1 MKKDNKTEVKILTV
15 PNGYTL
21 DINKGGTDHG
31 YLYFTL
37 SKLLEGFIYHI
48 GMEELHAI
56 TNDQIHDLI
65 EASMTWR
72 DKRENIFTILQLQ
85 TEVQAMN
92 ESMAALC
99 HKIDDQRHLL
109 CQLREKNAVLRK
121 TIKEYE
127 ELCSNNGIR
136 KKEYI
141 A

>member
-1 MKKDNKTEVKILTV
+1 
-15 PNGYTL
+15 
-21 DINKGGTDHG
+21 
-31 YLYFTL
+31 
-37 SKLLEGFIYHI
+37 
-48 GMEELHAI
+48 MEEVNAI
-56 TNDQIHDLI
+56 SNEQIHDII

-92 ESMAALC
+92 ESVTALC

-109 CQLREKNAVLRK
+109 SQLRKKNAFLRE

-136 KKEYI
+136 KKKI
-141 A
+141 